1 MTTRLCKN
9 VKVLTQ
15 PCFDKKSVVFKGK
28 PQKQNWKIHI
38 NCDKM
43 NK

>member
-28 PQKQNWKIHI
+28 PQ
-38 NCDKM
+38 
-43 NK
+43 NKLENTY

>member
-1 MTTRLCKN
+1 MTKGLCKN

-28 PQKQNWKIHI
+28 PQKQTGKYILI
-38 NCDKM
+38 AIE
-43 NK
+43 

>member
-1 MTTRLCKN
+1 MTKGLCKN

-15 PCFDKKSVVFKGK
+15 PCFDKKISCFQRKTAK
-28 PQKQNWKIHI
+28 TNWKIHI

>member
-1 MTTRLCKN
+1 MTKGLCKN

-15 PCFDKKSVVFKGK
+15 PFLAKISCFQRKTAKT
-28 PQKQNWKIHI
+28 NWKIHI

>member
-1 MTTRLCKN
+1 MTKGLCKN

-15 PCFDKKSVVFKGK
+15 PFWQKISCFQWKTAKT
-28 PQKQNWKIHI
+28 NWKIHI